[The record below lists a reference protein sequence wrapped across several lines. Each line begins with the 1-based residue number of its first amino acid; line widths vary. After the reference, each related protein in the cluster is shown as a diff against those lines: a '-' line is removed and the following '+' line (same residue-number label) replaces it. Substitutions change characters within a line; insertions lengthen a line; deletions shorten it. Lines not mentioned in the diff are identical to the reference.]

1 MAVRRFDGGFMPRV
15 RLWSTPERASAGA
28 GFGYLGYL
36 SIYLKK
42 NQMRYG
48 MARHSAVAQNP
59 AMQASK
65 FFGIAETAEP
75 PNFCFLITPCS
86 PSRMAASYRFGHGR
100 NRRTENQASAPK
112 NQAAQLTNCQLTNCQ
127 LTMCHMTICQLTI
140 CQLTI
145 CQLTNCQLTICH
157 LTNCQFGGGGRADGS
172 GRPETEGSHKLFI
185 FLEICYPAA
194 MSIFSLS
201 HEPRRLQATEARLE
215 AIYRAARKGLRGDSL
230 ALASGLLPAEYRQLC
245 QFDPIAEM
253 AELKGRADGEMEI
266 SAVLH
271 EAALAGDAKAALE
284 ILKHQHGWVAKQQI
298 SVDVEQRIS
307 IIGALE
313 MAQQR
318 VIEGEYVRDAEL
330 PGALDVAPAV
340 PELRADNPVE
350 RVRLSDRP
358 NGRRKLP
365 EVLKQHVA

>member
-1 MAVRRFDGGFMPRV
+1 
-15 RLWSTPERASAGA
+15 
-28 GFGYLGYL
+28 
-36 SIYLKK
+36 
-42 NQMRYG
+42 
-48 MARHSAVAQNP
+48 
-59 AMQASK
+59 
-65 FFGIAETAEP
+65 
-75 PNFCFLITPCS
+75 
-86 PSRMAASYRFGHGR
+86 
-100 NRRTENQASAPK
+100 
-112 NQAAQLTNCQLTNCQ
+112 
-127 LTMCHMTICQLTI
+127 
-140 CQLTI
+140 
-145 CQLTNCQLTICH
+145 
-157 LTNCQFGGGGRADGS
+157 
-172 GRPETEGSHKLFI
+172 
-185 FLEICYPAA
+185 

-215 AIYRAARKGLRGDSL
+215 AIYQAARKGLRGESL
-230 ALASGLLPAEYRQLC
+230 ALAAGLLPAEYRQLC

-330 PGALDVAPAV
+330 PGAHDDAPAV
-340 PELRADNPVE
+340 PVVRADHPVE
-350 RVRLSDRP
+350 RVRVSDRP

-365 EVLKQHVA
+365 EILKQHVA

>member
-1 MAVRRFDGGFMPRV
+1 
-15 RLWSTPERASAGA
+15 
-28 GFGYLGYL
+28 
-36 SIYLKK
+36 
-42 NQMRYG
+42 
-48 MARHSAVAQNP
+48 
-59 AMQASK
+59 
-65 FFGIAETAEP
+65 
-75 PNFCFLITPCS
+75 
-86 PSRMAASYRFGHGR
+86 
-100 NRRTENQASAPK
+100 
-112 NQAAQLTNCQLTNCQ
+112 
-127 LTMCHMTICQLTI
+127 
-140 CQLTI
+140 
-145 CQLTNCQLTICH
+145 
-157 LTNCQFGGGGRADGS
+157 
-172 GRPETEGSHKLFI
+172 
-185 FLEICYPAA
+185 

-215 AIYRAARKGLRGDSL
+215 AIYRAARKGLRGESL
-230 ALASGLLPAEYRQLC
+230 ALAAGLLPAEYRQLC

-330 PGALDVAPAV
+330 PGAHDVAPAV
-340 PELRADNPVE
+340 PVLRADHPVE
-350 RVRLSDRP
+350 RVRVSRS
-358 NGRRKLP
+358 NGRAGKLP